1 MKTAAIEPVVVDEPA
16 IPGTTVRNRALSDFA
31 ELVKLRLTLLVL
43 VTTAV
48 GFDLGWQGAMNYLA
62 LFHAVL
68 GTALAAG
75 GAAALNQWW
84 ERKFDAIMNR
94 TRLRPIPAGRMLPRD
109 GLIAGV
115 LLAISGVLYLSI
127 VCNWLSAAL
136 AAGTVIIYI
145 FAYTPLKQI
154 STTNTLV
161 GAIAGAIPPLIGWA
175 AARGELNAGAWSL
188 FAILFVWQMPHF
200 FALAWMYRKDYARAG
215 FCMVSSDDE
224 SGGRSSS
231 QSVLFCMLLLIVGGI
246 PTYLGLTSPLY
257 LAIAFALGGSFV
269 AVAMRFHRLRTA
281 RDARL
286 LFLASIIYLPLLLG
300 ALVSTK
306 A

>member
-1 MKTAAIEPVVVDEPA
+1 VKTAAIEPVVVEEPA
-16 IPGTTVRNRALSDFA
+16 IPGTIVRNRALSDFA
-31 ELVKLRLTLLVL
+31 ELVKVRLTLLVL

-62 LFHAVL
+62 LFHTVL

-94 TRLRPIPAGRMLPRD
+94 TKLRPIPAGRMLPRD

-200 FALAWMYRKDYARAG
+200 FALAWMYREDYARAG
-215 FCMVSSDDE
+215 FRMVSSDDD

-231 QSVLFCMLLLIVGGI
+231 QSVLFCMLLLIVGVI
-246 PTYLGLTSPLY
+246 QTYLGLTSPLY
-257 LAIAFALGGSFV
+257 LVIAFDLGGSFI

-281 RDARL
+281 RDARF

-300 ALVSTK
+300 ALVLTK